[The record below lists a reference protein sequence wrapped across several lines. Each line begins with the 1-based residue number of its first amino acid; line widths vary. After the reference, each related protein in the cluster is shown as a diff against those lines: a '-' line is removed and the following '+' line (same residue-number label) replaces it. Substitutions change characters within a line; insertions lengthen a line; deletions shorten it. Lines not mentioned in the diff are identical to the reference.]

1 MKDLLDASPY
11 KKQQDEAK
19 ALVNKWDKTGLL
31 DGLNEDFQ
39 KSGMA
44 VMLEN
49 QARQLIQ
56 ENSATGGGAGAGSA
70 GTAGSE
76 EWSGVALPLVRRIFG
91 EIAAQD
97 FVSVQPMNLPS
108 GLVFYLDFKYGTTTS
123 NAANGYQPEGFGTTT
138 RGVNVPGGSVDSLGG
153 KTGPNNPSGSSAP
166 FGVGGLY
173 GEGRYDYSINQVV
186 KDLEHSLDSTLETGE
201 FITSSVDYK
210 DINFNQEFSA
220 SLASNT
226 LVKVEMLKSDL
237 AGVDEKAVRSFNFIM
252 DDSVAADNT
261 DIVGILPQFT
271 KLSADGTKVSF
282 IITGSTAVTS
292 NAFGIGANAAGN
304 FATGSVL
311 FTKQPTEA
319 DRGDFED
326 TVGDADDNT
335 ELSIPE
341 VDLQLKSQAIVAKT
355 RKLKAVWSPELAQ
368 DLNAY
373 HSVDAE
379 AELTS
384 MLSEYI
390 SMEIDLE
397 ILDMLISDAVTVDYW
412 SATPGEDYD
421 GAGGN
426 ESDWNITTFYGTR
439 YEWYQTLLGKIQK
452 VSNEIQRLTLRGGA
466 NFVVVSP
473 TVATILESI
482 PGYSVNTDGNKSQ
495 FAAGV
500 QVAGSL
506 QNRFTVYKNP
516 YMKENKI
523 LVGFRGSNFLETG
536 AVYSPYVPLIM
547 TPLVYDPSDF
557 TPRKGVM
564 TRYAKKMIRPEFY
577 GKIHCKDLN
586 LV

>member
-1 MKDLLDASPY
+1 MSDYINDALLDASPY

-19 ALVNKWDKTGLL
+19 NLVNKWDKTGLL

-44 VMLEN
+44 TMLEN
-49 QARQLIQ
+49 QAKQLIN
-56 ENSATGGGAGAGSA
+56 ENSVAGGGAGSA
-70 GTAGSE
+70 SGGTAGSE

-91 EIAAQD
+91 ELAAQD

-108 GLVFYLDFKYGTTTS
+108 GLVFYLDFKYGTNTGAFGNS
-123 NAANGYQPEGFGTTT
+123 NSPSEGA
-138 RGVNVPGGSVDSLGG
+138 SVESMGG

-166 FGVGGLY
+166 YGVGGLY
-173 GEGRYDYSINQVV
+173 GNGKYDYSIKSTESDALSLGASATTSNYTTGSVNF
-186 KDLEHSLDSTLETGE
+186 KDL
-201 FITSSVDYK
+201 
-210 DINFNQEFSA
+210 NFNKDYSA
-220 SLASNT
+220 SLAAVELFKINVAAT
-226 LVKVEMLKSDL
+226 AIDAKFDDKAARAVKVISSSALVIEALPEFTTTDGETVTLIVS
-237 AGVDEKAVRSFNFIM
+237 G
-252 DDSVAADNT
+252 AAATVFANND
-261 DIVGILPQFT
+261 V
-271 KLSADGTKVSF
+271 KVT
-282 IITGSTAVTS
+282 IPT
-292 NAFGIGANAAGN
+292 
-304 FATGSVL
+304 
-311 FTKQPTEA
+311 QPTEA
-319 DRGDFED
+319 DRGDFES
-326 TVGDADDNT
+326 TSGAGMA
-335 ELSIPE
+335 IPE
-341 VDLQLKSQAIVAKT
+341 VDLQLKSSAIVAKT

-397 ILDMLISDAVTVDYW
+397 ILDMLISDATTTDFW
-412 SATPGEDYD
+412 SATPGEDYNGTGTTED
-421 GAGGN
+421 A
-426 ESDWNITTFYGTR
+426 WNITTFYGTR

-482 PGYSVNTDGNKSQ
+482 PGYMTSTDGNKSQ

-516 YMKENKI
+516 YMTENTI
-523 LVGFRGSNFLETG
+523 LVGFRGSNFL
-536 AVYSPYVPLIM
+536 
-547 TPLVYDPSDF
+547 
-557 TPRKGVM
+557 
-564 TRYAKKMIRPEFY
+564 
-577 GKIHCKDLN
+577 
-586 LV
+586 

>member
-1 MKDLLDASPY
+1 MGNYVNEALLNASPY
-11 KKQQDEAK
+11 KKQQDESK
-19 ALVNKWDKTGLL
+19 HLVNKWEKTGLL
-31 DGLNEDFQ
+31 DGLNEDFK

-44 VMLEN
+44 TMLEN
-49 QARQLIQ
+49 QAKQLIS
-56 ENSATGGGAGAGSA
+56 ENSATGGSTGGSA
-70 GTAGSE
+70 AAAGSE

-108 GLVFYLDFKYGTTTS
+108 GLVFYLDFKYGK
-123 NAANGYQPEGFGTTT
+123 NVEGYGK
-138 RGVNVPGGSVDSLGG
+138 NSSVPGGSVESMMG
-153 KTGPNNPSGSSAP
+153 KTGPSSPGGQDDQVAP

-173 GEGRYDYSINQVV
+173 GEGRYDYSINQSV
-186 KDLEHSLDSTLETGE
+186 KTGLLGNKAGAAAPTTGT
-201 FITSSVDYK
+201 FVTGSVTFK
-210 DINFNQEFSA
+210 DINFNQEHSA
-220 SLASNT
+220 SLAASKLSKVSVLGTDLSNA
-226 LVKVEMLKSDL
+226 DF
-237 AGVDEKAVRSFNFIM
+237 KAVRSFNITQSGDGGTAM
-252 DDSVAADNT
+252 T
-261 DIVGILPQFT
+261 DGNYKVLPEFT
-271 KLSADGTKVSF
+271 TYDGTSVNFIVSASGL
-282 IITGSTAVTS
+282 TV
-292 NAFGIGANAAGN
+292 FGNDGANAAN
-304 FATGSVL
+304 EFNTGSIE
-311 FTKQPTEA
+311 FTVQPTES

-326 TVGDADDNT
+326 TAGNATADS
-335 ELSIPE
+335 LAIPE
-341 VDLQLKSQAIVAKT
+341 VDLQLKSSAIVAKT

-397 ILDMLISDAVTVDYW
+397 ILDMLISDAVTEDFW
-412 SATPGEDYD
+412 SATPGEDYN
-421 GAGGN
+421 GTGTN
-426 ESDWNITTFYGTR
+426 EDAWAITTFYGTR

-482 PGYSVNTDGNKSQ
+482 PGYSVSTDGNKSS

-516 YMKENKI
+516 YMTENTV

>member
-11 KKQQDEAK
+11 KKQQEEAK
-19 ALVNKWDKTGLL
+19 ALVTKWDKTGLL

-49 QARQLIQ
+49 QARQLIN
-56 ENSATGGGAGAGSA
+56 ENSATGGGAGTGTA

-108 GLVFYLDFKYGTTTS
+108 GLVFYLDFKYGTS
-123 NAANGYQPEGFGTTT
+123 VGGFGSGKSTGA
-138 RGVNVPGGSVDSLGG
+138 GVESMGG

-173 GEGRYDYSINQVV
+173 GEGRYDYSINKVSKTGITIGAV
-186 KDLEHSLDSTLETGE
+186 SAGSETSTAASTG
-201 FITSSVDYK
+201 SVNYK
-210 DINFNQEFSA
+210 DINFNQEFSSSIA
-220 SLASNT
+220 NLKKITIDAGAMDA
-226 LVKVEMLKSDL
+226 KVDLKAARAIEITSGSSVML
-237 AGVDEKAVRSFNFIM
+237 
-252 DDSVAADNT
+252 T
-261 DIVGILPQFT
+261 QLPQFT
-271 KLSADGTKVSF
+271 SVSGEKVTLIVSASGTDAEDLDNTTFDVDL
-282 IITGSTAVTS
+282 TV
-292 NAFGIGANAAGN
+292 
-304 FATGSVL
+304 
-311 FTKQPTEA
+311 QPTEA

-326 TVGDADDNT
+326 TVGTTADDIG
-335 ELSIPE
+335 IPE

-397 ILDMLISDAVTVDYW
+397 ILDMLISDAVTEDFW
-412 SATPGEDYD
+412 SATPGEDYNGSGTD
-421 GAGGN
+421 
-426 ESDWNITTFYGTR
+426 ESAWNITTFYGTR
-439 YEWYQTLLGKIQK
+439 FEWYQTLLGKIQK

-482 PGYSVNTDGNKSQ
+482 PGYAVNTDGNKSQ

-516 YMKENKI
+516 YMTENKI

-577 GKIHCKDLN
+577 GTINCKDLN

>member
-1 MKDLLDASPY
+1 MSDHVNDALLGASPY
-11 KKQQDEAK
+11 KKQQEESK
-19 ALVNKWDKTGLL
+19 NLVKKWDKTGLL

-39 KSGMA
+39 KNGMA
-44 VMLEN
+44 VLLEN
-49 QARQLIQ
+49 QARQLIS
-56 ENSATGGGAGAGSA
+56 EATSATGGTAAGTTAGAN
-70 GTAGSE
+70 SE

-108 GLVFYLDFKYGTTTS
+108 GLVFYLDFKYGKTTAGS
-123 NAANGYQPEGFGTTT
+123 EANGFGT
-138 RGVNVPGGSVDSLGG
+138 NENFAVPGGDVTSMGG
-153 KTGPNNPSGSSAP
+153 KTGPNSPSGSTAP

-173 GEGRYDYSINQVV
+173 GEGRYNYSINAT
-186 KDLEHSLDSTLETGE
+186 KTDLTGMAANA
-201 FITSSVDYK
+201 TPTGTNYNSASANYK

-220 SLASNT
+220 SLSAGH
-226 LVKVEMLKSDL
+226 LVKLSVPLSALTNAD
-237 AGVDEKAVRSFNFIM
+237 DKAVRSFKISGSSSSNVN
-252 DDSVAADNT
+252 SL
-261 DIVGILPQFT
+261 LPQFT
-271 KLSADGTKVSF
+271 KLNSDGTLIEFIVSASALADIGDGAQADNGDTLGVIF
-282 IITGSTAVTS
+282 ST
-292 NAFGIGANAAGN
+292 
-304 FATGSVL
+304 
-311 FTKQPTEA
+311 QPTEA
-319 DRGDFED
+319 SRGDFED
-326 TVGDADDNT
+326 TVGNATADT
-335 ELSIPE
+335 LAIPE

-397 ILDMLISDAVTVDYW
+397 ILDMLISDAVTEDFW
-412 SATPGEDYD
+412 SATPGEDYNGTGTD
-421 GAGGN
+421 ENA
-426 ESDWNITTFYGTR
+426 WNITTFYGTR

-473 TVATILESI
+473 TVATVLESI
-482 PGYSVNTDGNKSQ
+482 PGYSVSTDGDKSS

-516 YMKENKI
+516 YMTENKI

-577 GKIHCKDLN
+577 GTINCKDLN

>member
-1 MKDLLDASPY
+1 MSDYVNEALLGASPY

-19 ALVNKWDKTGLL
+19 NLVNKWDKTGLL
-31 DGLNEDFQ
+31 DGLNEDFK

-49 QARQLIQ
+49 QAKQLIQ
-56 ENSATGGGAGAGSA
+56 ENSATGGGAGSGTA

-108 GLVFYLDFKYGTTTS
+108 GLVFYLDFKYGKTTAGS
-123 NAANGYQPEGFGTTT
+123 QAEGFGT
-138 RGVNVPGGSVDSLGG
+138 GNSFNVPGGSVNSLQG
-153 KTGPNNPSGSSAP
+153 KTGANNPSGSSAP

-173 GEGRYDYSINQVV
+173 GEGRYDYSINNANTVV
-186 KDLEHSLDSTLETGE
+186 LTLDPANATTKYTTG
-201 FITSSVDYK
+201 SVSYK
-210 DINFNQEFSA
+210 DVNFNQEFSS
-220 SLASNT
+220 SLSDIT
-226 LVKVEMLKSDL
+226 KVTVTNSDL
-237 AGVDEKAVRSFNFIM
+237 VGGDLKAVRSFN
-252 DDSVAADNT
+252 
-261 DIVGILPQFT
+261 
-271 KLSADGTKVSF
+271 
-282 IITGSTAVTS
+282 ITGSAGFDADLLHLIPQFSKDNGDGTS
-292 NAFGIGANAAGN
+292 TFLVSGSIALAASGFVAAN
-304 FATGSVL
+304 TLQVVYS
-311 FTKQPTEA
+311 KQPTES

-326 TVGDADDNT
+326 TAGNATADT
-335 ELSIPE
+335 LAIPE
-341 VDLQLKSQAIVAKT
+341 VDLQLKSSAIVAKT

-397 ILDMLISDAVTVDYW
+397 ILDMLISDATTVDFW

-421 GAGGN
+421 GSGTSEAN
-426 ESDWNITTFYGTR
+426 WNITTFYGTR
-439 YEWYQTLLGKIQK
+439 YEWYQTLLGKVQK

-482 PGYSVNTDGNKSQ
+482 PGYSVNTDGNKTQ

-506 QNRFTVYKNP
+506 NNRFTVYKNP
-516 YMKENKI
+516 YMTENTI
-523 LVGFRGSNFLETG
+523 LVGFRGNNFLETG

-577 GKIHCKDLN
+577 GTINCKDLN

>member
-1 MKDLLDASPY
+1 MSNYVNDALLDASPY
-11 KKQQDEAK
+11 KKQADEAK

-39 KSGMA
+39 RSGMA

-49 QARQLIQ
+49 QAKQLIN
-56 ENSATGGGAGAGSA
+56 ENSSTGGGAGSSNTA
-70 GTAGSE
+70 TAGSE

-108 GLVFYLDFKYGTTTS
+108 GLVFYLDFKYGTTTGG
-123 NAANGYQPEGFGTTT
+123 NQGLGFGSAQSAP
-138 RGVNVPGGSVDSLGG
+138 VAGGSVNSLAG
-153 KTGPNNPSGSSAP
+153 KTGPNSPSGSSTP
-166 FGVGGLY
+166 YGVGGLY
-173 GEGRYDYSINQVV
+173 GAGRYDYSVNQS
-186 KDLEHSLDSTLETGE
+186 E
-201 FITSSVDYK
+201 SSELTDGTAIAGPCATTTYESGSVTYK
-210 DINFNQEFSA
+210 DINFNQEHSA
-220 SLASNT
+220 SLASGE
-226 LVKVEMLKSDL
+226 LVKINVLGTDL
-237 AGVDEKAVRSFNFIM
+237 SNADFKAVRAF
-252 DDSVAADNT
+252 
-261 DIVGILPQFT
+261 GISSA
-271 KLSADGTKVSF
+271 SADTTFVALLPEFTSYDGTNVSF
-282 IITGSTAVTS
+282 IISGSSVANVGDP
-292 NAFGIGANAAGN
+292 AQHIKIG
-304 FATGSVL
+304 
-311 FTKQPTEA
+311 FTTQPTEA
-319 DRGDFED
+319 SRGDFED
-326 TVGDADDNT
+326 TAGDATADS
-335 ELSIPE
+335 LSIPE
-341 VDLQLKSQAIVAKT
+341 VDLQLKSSAIVAKT

-397 ILDMLISDAVTVDYW
+397 ILDMLISDAVTEDFW
-412 SATPGEDYD
+412 SATPGEDYNGTGTD
-421 GAGGN
+421 
-426 ESDWNITTFYGTR
+426 ESGWNITTFYGTR
-439 YEWYQTLLGKIQK
+439 FEWYQTLLGKIQK

-482 PGYSVNTDGNKSQ
+482 PGYSVATDGLKTQ

-500 QVAGSL
+500 QVAGSI

-516 YMKENKI
+516 YMTENKI

-577 GKIHCKDLN
+577 GTINCKDLN

>member
-1 MKDLLDASPY
+1 MSDYVNNALLDASPY

-39 KSGMA
+39 RSGMA

-49 QARQLIQ
+49 QAKQLIS
-56 ENSATGGGAGAGSA
+56 EASKTNPSGGAND
-70 GTAGSE
+70 E
-76 EWSGVALPLVRRIFG
+76 EWSGVALPLVRRVFG
-91 EIAAQD
+91 EIVAQE

-108 GLVFYLDFKYGTTTS
+108 GLVFYLDFKYGTS
-123 NAANGYQPEGFGTTT
+123 VSGFGKSASLE
-138 RGVNVPGGSVDSLGG
+138 PGGDVNSLQG

-166 FGVGGLY
+166 YGVGGLY
-173 GEGRYDYSINQVV
+173 GAGRYDYSINH
-186 KDLEHSLDSTLETGE
+186 KNTSAIA
-201 FITSSVDYK
+201 ITAVTSASANYK
-210 DINFNQEFSA
+210 SINFDQEFSS
-220 SLASNT
+220 SLAASELFTIDVPLSNFT
-226 LVKVEMLKSDL
+226 NPDK
-237 AGVDEKAVRSFNFIM
+237 KAVRSYVI
-252 DDSVAADNT
+252 SGST
-261 DIVGILPQFT
+261 GDISSSLPQFT
-271 KLSADGTKVSF
+271 KIDGTNVRFVVS
-282 IITGSTAVTS
+282 GSSSMLTKQTL
-292 NAFGIGANAAGN
+292 ANV
-304 FATGSVL
+304 SVGYVQ
-311 FTKQPTEA
+311 QPTES

-326 TVGDADDNT
+326 TAGNATVDSLA
-335 ELSIPE
+335 IPE
-341 VDLQLKSQAIVAKT
+341 VDLQLKSSAIVAKT
-355 RKLKAVWSPELAQ
+355 RKLKAVWTPELAQ

-397 ILDMLISDAVTVDYW
+397 ILDMLISDAVTTDYW

-421 GAGGN
+421 GSGTGETAW
-426 ESDWNITTFYGTR
+426 DITTFYGTR
-439 YEWYQTLLGKIQK
+439 FEWYQTLLGKIQK

-482 PGYSVNTDGNKSQ
+482 PGYTVNTDGNKSQ

-516 YMKENKI
+516 YMTENTI

>member
-1 MKDLLDASPY
+1 MSNYINDALLDASPY
-11 KKQQDEAK
+11 KKQQEEAK

-39 KSGMA
+39 RNGMA

-49 QARQLIQ
+49 QAKQLIS
-56 ENSATGGGAGAGSA
+56 ENSGTGGTAAGATNGSQ
-70 GTAGSE
+70 SE

-108 GLVFYLDFKYGTTTS
+108 GLVFYLDFKYGKTTAGS
-123 NAANGYQPEGFGTTT
+123 QVEGFGTD
-138 RGVNVPGGSVDSLGG
+138 NAIKVPGGAVDSLYG
-153 KTGPNNPSGSSAP
+153 KSGVNAPIGSSAP

-173 GEGRYDYSINQVV
+173 GEGRYDYSINTKVANIA
-186 KDLEHSLDSTLETGE
+186 KSG
-201 FITSSVDYK
+201 ITDAVATYK
-210 DINFNQEFSA
+210 DVNFNQEFSA
-220 SLASNT
+220 SIAAASGST
-226 LVKVEMLKSDL
+226 ITIAAASIPSDADLK
-237 AGVDEKAVRSFNFIM
+237 AIRSFNI
-252 DDSVAADNT
+252 SSSAA
-261 DIVGILPQFT
+261 VSAFGIELQPEFT
-271 KLSADGTKVSF
+271 KLDSSGNLVFVLNNAPTAAGALVADGTE
-282 IITGSTAVTS
+282 
-292 NAFGIGANAAGN
+292 N
-304 FATGSVL
+304 FHLIYSV
-311 FTKQPTEA
+311 QPSEE

-326 TVGDADDNT
+326 TTGDATADT
-335 ELSIPE
+335 LAIPE
-341 VDLQLKSQAIVAKT
+341 VDLQLRSQTIIAKT

-397 ILDMLISDAVTVDYW
+397 ILDMLISDAATVDFW

-421 GAGGN
+421 GSGTGEAN
-426 ESDWNITTFYGTR
+426 WNITTFYGTR

-473 TVATILESI
+473 TIATILESI

-516 YMKENKI
+516 YMTENTL

-577 GKIHCKDLN
+577 GTISCKDLN

>member
-1 MKDLLDASPY
+1 MSDYVNNALLDASPY
-11 KKQQDEAK
+11 KKQQDESK
-19 ALVNKWDKTGLL
+19 HLVNKWEKTGLL

-39 KSGMA
+39 KNGMA

-49 QARQLIQ
+49 QAKQLIS
-56 ENSATGGGAGAGSA
+56 ENSATGGGAGGASG

-108 GLVFYLDFKYGTTTS
+108 GLVFYLDFKYGKNTTGT
-123 NAANGYQPEGFGTTT
+123 NAEGYGLTDVGFK
-138 RGVNVPGGSVDSLGG
+138 VPGGTSDSLGG
-153 KTGPNNPSGSSAP
+153 TTGPNSPSGSSAP
-166 FGVGGLY
+166 YGVGGLY
-173 GEGRYDYSINQVV
+173 GEGRYDYSINSALS
-186 KDLEHSLDSTLETGE
+186 DELNLGSAGDGNYA
-201 FITSSVDYK
+201 TSSVSYK

-220 SLASNT
+220 SIGSAASDFGLRKLTITNT
-226 LVKVEMLKSDL
+226 DMS
-237 AGVDEKAVRSFNFIM
+237 GVDLKAVRSFN
-252 DDSVAADNT
+252 
-261 DIVGILPQFT
+261 
-271 KLSADGTKVSF
+271 
-282 IITGSTAVTS
+282 ITGSAGFVT
-292 NAFGIGANAAGN
+292 ANAKKITVLPQYTKDNGDGTISFIVSGSVWGATSFLAGN
-304 FATGSVL
+304 KLKVVYS
-311 FTKQPTEA
+311 KQPTEA

-326 TVGDADDNT
+326 STGDATSDT
-335 ELSIPE
+335 LAIPE

-397 ILDMLISDAVTVDYW
+397 ILDMLISDATTVDHW
-412 SATPGEDYD
+412 SATPGEDYNGSGTD
-421 GAGGN
+421 ETAW
-426 ESDWNITTFYGTR
+426 DITTFYGTR
-439 YEWYQTLLGKIQK
+439 FEWYQTLLGKIQK

-506 QNRFTVYKNP
+506 NSRFTVYKNP
-516 YMKENKI
+516 YMTENTI

-577 GKIHCKDLN
+577 GKIHIKDLN
-586 LV
+586 LI

>member
-1 MKDLLDASPY
+1 MSNYVNDALLDASPY
-11 KKQQDEAK
+11 KKQADEAK

-39 KSGMA
+39 RSGMA

-49 QARQLIQ
+49 QAKQLIN
-56 ENSATGGGAGAGSA
+56 ENSSTGGGAGSSNTA
-70 GTAGSE
+70 TAGSE

-108 GLVFYLDFKYGTTTS
+108 GLVFYLDFKYGTTTGG
-123 NAANGYQPEGFGTTT
+123 NQGLGFGSAQSAP
-138 RGVNVPGGSVDSLGG
+138 VAGGSVNSLAG
-153 KTGPNNPSGSSAP
+153 KTGPNSPSGSSTP
-166 FGVGGLY
+166 YGVGGLY
-173 GEGRYDYSINQVV
+173 GAGRYDYSVNQS
-186 KDLEHSLDSTLETGE
+186 E
-201 FITSSVDYK
+201 SSELTDGTAIDGACATTTYESGSVTYK
-210 DINFNQEFSA
+210 DINFNQEHSA
-220 SLASNT
+220 SLASGE
-226 LVKVEMLKSDL
+226 LVKINVLGTDL
-237 AGVDEKAVRSFNFIM
+237 SNADFKAVRAF
-252 DDSVAADNT
+252 
-261 DIVGILPQFT
+261 GISSA
-271 KLSADGTKVSF
+271 SADTTFVALLPEFTSYDGTNVSF
-282 IITGSTAVTS
+282 IISGSSVANVGDP
-292 NAFGIGANAAGN
+292 AQHIKIG
-304 FATGSVL
+304 
-311 FTKQPTEA
+311 FTTQPTEA
-319 DRGDFED
+319 SRGDFED
-326 TVGDADDNT
+326 TAGDATADS
-335 ELSIPE
+335 LSIPE
-341 VDLQLKSQAIVAKT
+341 VDLQLKSSAIVAKT

-397 ILDMLISDAVTVDYW
+397 ILDMLISDAVTEDFW
-412 SATPGEDYD
+412 SATPGEDYNGTGTD
-421 GAGGN
+421 
-426 ESDWNITTFYGTR
+426 ESGWNITTFYGTR
-439 YEWYQTLLGKIQK
+439 FEWYQTLLGKIQK

-482 PGYSVNTDGNKSQ
+482 PGYSVATDGLKTQ

-500 QVAGSL
+500 QVAGSI

-516 YMKENKI
+516 YMTENKI

-577 GKIHCKDLN
+577 GTINCKDLN

>member
-1 MKDLLDASPY
+1 MSDYVNEALLGASPY
-11 KKQQDEAK
+11 KKQQDESK
-19 ALVNKWDKTGLL
+19 HLVNKWEKTGLL

-44 VMLEN
+44 IMLEN

-56 ENSATGGGAGAGSA
+56 ENSATSGRAGGAAA
-70 GTAGSE
+70 IANSE

-108 GLVFYLDFKYGTTTS
+108 GLVFYLDFKYGKTTTNS
-123 NAANGYQPEGFGTTT
+123 GAESFGTEGDVPNADGGG
-138 RGVNVPGGSVDSLGG
+138 GVGSLQG
-153 KTGPNNPSGSSAP
+153 KTGPNNPSGSSVP
-166 FGVGGLY
+166 YGVGGLY
-173 GEGRYDYSINQVV
+173 GQGRYDYSINHV
-186 KDLEHSLDSTLETGE
+186 
-201 FITSSVDYK
+201 TSSALTGVAANSMLTTAAFISGAANYK
-210 DINFNQEFSA
+210 DINFNQEYSA
-220 SLASNT
+220 SVAASEI
-226 LVKVEMLKSDL
+226 VKVTVLRTALSGYD
-237 AGVDEKAVRSFNFIM
+237 DKAVRSFNL
-252 DDSVAADNT
+252 SGSGAAS
-261 DIVGILPQFT
+261 ISGGLLPQFT
-271 KLSADGTKVSF
+271 KLSTSASVETVDFFVSASNVSDMGQNGVSF
-282 IITGSTAVTS
+282 KVIFS
-292 NAFGIGANAAGN
+292 
-304 FATGSVL
+304 
-311 FTKQPTEA
+311 KQPTES

-326 TVGDADDNT
+326 TAGNATTDQLA
-335 ELSIPE
+335 IPE
-341 VDLQLKSQAIVAKT
+341 FDLNLKSSAIVAKT
-355 RKLKAVWSPELAQ
+355 RKLKAVWTPELAQ

-397 ILDMLISDAVTVDYW
+397 ILDMLMSDAITQDYW
-412 SATPGEDYD
+412 SVTPGEDYNGSGTD
-421 GAGGN
+421 
-426 ESDWNITTFYGTR
+426 ESAWDITTFYGTR
-439 YEWYQTLLGKIQK
+439 FEWYQTLLGKIQK
-452 VSNEIQRLTLRGGA
+452 VSNEIGRLTMRGGA

-473 TVATILESI
+473 KVATILESI
-482 PGYSVNTDGNKSQ
+482 PGYMVNTDGNTNQ

-500 QVAGSL
+500 QSVGSL
-506 QNRFTVYKNP
+506 QNRWNVYKNP
-516 YMKENKI
+516 YMTENQI

-536 AVYSPYVPLIM
+536 AVYAPYVPLIM

-577 GKIHCKDLN
+577 GKIAIKDIN